1 MVIPN
6 SVTSIGDYAFFFG
19 GGCKSLTCIYIPNS
33 VTSIGNY
40 LRIIVPYPIWSS
52 LIV

>member
-1 MVIPN
+1 MVIPD
-6 SVTSIGDYAFFFG
+6 SVTSIGDYAFG
-19 GGCKSLTCIYIPNS
+19 GGRKSLTCIYIPNS

>member
-1 MVIPN
+1 MVIPD
-6 SVTSIGDYAFFFG
+6 SVTSIGDYAFG
-19 GGCKSLTCIYIPNS
+19 GGKSLTCIYIPNS